1 MKPSRIVLLVVV
13 LALIALFFAFDLQQF
28 FTLDFAR
35 AQRTAIDGFQAR
47 NPALLLIGFFL
58 LYVVVMAL
66 ALPVAALLTLAAG
79 ALFGLWTGVL
89 IVSFASTIGATLAF
103 LFARY
108 LFRDAVRARF
118 ARQLEAIDR
127 GVARDGA
134 FYLFAMRLVPAFPP
148 ATINL
153 AMSVTPIRTWTFY
166 WVSQLG
172 MLAGTLVYV
181 NAGLQLWQLDSLSGL
196 VSPVFV
202 ASFALLGIL
211 PLLAKKAIDAYKG
224 RVALRRFKKPR
235 RFDTNMV
242 VIGAGSGGL
251 VAALIA
257 ATVKAKVTLV
267 ERHRMGGDCL
277 NTGCVPSKS
286 LLRSAKILSY
296 VARAEEFGFKSASAE
311 FDFADVMER
320 VQRIIKKIEPNDSVE
335 RYTGLGVDCVMGDAT
350 IVSPY
355 RVRVGER
362 EIATRSIV
370 LATGGAPFVPPIPG
384 LEEAG
389 YVTSD
394 TVWELREL
402 PRRFVVLGGGPIGC
416 ELAQAFRRFGAEVVQ
431 VERNPHLL
439 MREDADVVDLM
450 QSQFA
455 AEGIR
460 VLASHEAR
468 RVEVANGEKRLI
480 CAGADGQ
487 ETAVAF
493 DEILVAVGRAPNTA
507 GLGLEEV
514 GVALDE
520 RGAVEVDDYLR
531 TSVPTIYA
539 LRRRDRPLP
548 VHPHRLAPSV
558 VRGGESAVQPLQAL
572 QGGLPG
578 DPLDDLHGP
587 GSGAGGAE
595 RAAGRAPGRASG
607 SDPLPPRR
615 AGPRAGGRRGPR
627 LRQGADAAG
636 QGSHP
641 RRHHRRPP
649 RWRPDGR
656 VHLRHEVGA
665 RLEEGDGHHPHLSNP
680 RRGQQV
686 RRQHLA
692 QEARPGRPAR
702 LGGALPSVAPLT
714 ERRGSSRRAWLPTAA
729 APSPA
734 ATAGS
739 RGSAGCR
746 RRTKASPTCRRS

>member
-1 MKPSRIVLLVVV
+1 MKPSRIVLLIVV
-13 LALIALFFAFDLQQF
+13 LALIASFFVFDLQQF
-28 FTLDFAR
+28 FTLDFVR
-35 AQRTAIDGFQAR
+35 AQRSAIDGFQAQ
-47 NPALLLIGFFL
+47 NPALLMVGFFL
-58 LYVVVMAL
+58 LYVAVMAL

-108 LFRDAVRARF
+108 LFRDAVRSRF
-118 ARQLEAIDR
+118 ARQLAAIDR
-127 GVARDGA
+127 GMAKDGA
-134 FYLFAMRLVPAFPP
+134 FYLFALRLVPAFPP
-148 ATINL
+148 AAINL
-153 AMSVTPIRTWTFY
+153 AMSVTPVRTWTFY

-172 MLAGTLVYV
+172 MLFGTVVYV
-181 NAGLQLWQLDSLSGL
+181 NAGLQLWQLDSLAGVL
-196 VSPVFV
+196 SPAFIGAFV
-202 ASFALLGIL
+202 LLGVS
-211 PLLAKKAIDAYKG
+211 PLLAKKAIEAYRG
-224 RVALRRFKKPR
+224 RAALRKFKKPR

-267 ERHRMGGDCL
+267 ERHKMGGDCL

-335 RYTGLGVDCVMGDAT
+335 RYTGLGVDCVMGDAS

-362 EIATRSIV
+362 EITTRNIV

-384 LEEAG
+384 LEDAG

-394 TVWELREL
+394 TVWELRSL

-416 ELAQAFRRFGAEVVQ
+416 ELAQAFRRFGAEVTQ

-439 MREDADVVDLM
+439 MREDADVIDLM

-468 RVEVANGEKRLI
+468 RVELANDEKRLI
-480 CAGADGQ
+480 CADADGQ
-487 ETAVAF
+487 EMAVPF
-493 DEILVAVGRAPNTA
+493 DEMLVAVGRSPNTA
-507 GLGLEEV
+507 GLGLQEV

-520 RGAVEVDDYLR
+520 RGAVEVDAYLR

-539 LRRRDRPLP
+539 CGDVIGPYQFTHTASHQAWYAAVNPLFSPFKRFKADYSVIPWTTFTDPEVARVGLNEQDAERQGIEVEVTRFHLEELDRALADEEGRGFVKVLTPPGKDRILGVTIVGHHAGDLMAEFIFAMKWGLGLKKVMGTIHIYPTLTEATKFAASTWRKKHVPEGLLGWVEKFHRLRR
-548 VHPHRLAPSV
+548 
-558 VRGGESAVQPLQAL
+558 
-572 QGGLPG
+572 
-578 DPLDDLHGP
+578 
-587 GSGAGGAE
+587 
-595 RAAGRAPGRASG
+595 
-607 SDPLPPRR
+607 
-615 AGPRAGGRRGPR
+615 
-627 LRQGADAAG
+627 
-636 QGSHP
+636 
-641 RRHHRRPP
+641 
-649 RWRPDGR
+649 
-656 VHLRHEVGA
+656 
-665 RLEEGDGHHPHLSNP
+665 
-680 RRGQQV
+680 
-686 RRQHLA
+686 
-692 QEARPGRPAR
+692 
-702 LGGALPSVAPLT
+702 
-714 ERRGSSRRAWLPTAA
+714 
-729 APSPA
+729 
-734 ATAGS
+734 
-739 RGSAGCR
+739 
-746 RRTKASPTCRRS
+746 

>member
-1 MKPSRIVLLVVV
+1 MQPSRIVLLVVV

-28 FTLDFAR
+28 FTLDFVR
-35 AQRTAIDGFQAR
+35 AQRAAIASFQAQ

-134 FYLFAMRLVPAFPP
+134 FYVFAMRLVPAFPP
-148 ATINL
+148 AAINL
-153 AMSVTPIRTWTFY
+153 AMSVTPIGTWTFY

-172 MLAGTLVYV
+172 MLAGTFVYV

-296 VARAEEFGFKSASAE
+296 VARAEEFGFKSASVD

-320 VQRIIKKIEPNDSVE
+320 VQCIIKKIEPNDSVE

-394 TVWELREL
+394 TVWELRAL

-493 DEILVAVGRAPNTA
+493 DEMLVAVGRAPNTA

-539 LRRRDRPLP
+539 CGDVIGPYQFTHTASHQAWYAAVNPLFSPFKRFKADYRVIPWTTFTDPEVARVGLNEQQAERQGVPVEVTRFHLDELDRALADEEGRGFVKVLTPPGKDRILGVTIVGHHAGDLMAEFIFAMKWGLGLKKVMGTIHIYPTLAEASKFAASTWRKKHVPEGLLGWVERFHRLRR
-548 VHPHRLAPSV
+548 
-558 VRGGESAVQPLQAL
+558 
-572 QGGLPG
+572 
-578 DPLDDLHGP
+578 
-587 GSGAGGAE
+587 
-595 RAAGRAPGRASG
+595 
-607 SDPLPPRR
+607 
-615 AGPRAGGRRGPR
+615 
-627 LRQGADAAG
+627 
-636 QGSHP
+636 
-641 RRHHRRPP
+641 
-649 RWRPDGR
+649 
-656 VHLRHEVGA
+656 
-665 RLEEGDGHHPHLSNP
+665 
-680 RRGQQV
+680 
-686 RRQHLA
+686 
-692 QEARPGRPAR
+692 
-702 LGGALPSVAPLT
+702 
-714 ERRGSSRRAWLPTAA
+714 
-729 APSPA
+729 
-734 ATAGS
+734 
-739 RGSAGCR
+739 
-746 RRTKASPTCRRS
+746 

>member
-1 MKPSRIVLLVVV
+1 MKPSRFVLLVVV
-13 LALIALFFAFDLQQF
+13 LALIALFFVFDLQQF
-28 FTLDFAR
+28 FTLDFVR
-35 AQRTAIDGFQAR
+35 AQRAAIDGFQAR

-79 ALFGLWTGVL
+79 ALFGLWTGEL

-148 ATINL
+148 AAINL

-181 NAGLQLWQLDSLSGL
+181 NAGLQLWHLDSLSGL

-296 VARAEEFGFKSASAE
+296 VDRAEEFGFKSASAE

-384 LEEAG
+384 LDEAG

-394 TVWELREL
+394 TVWELRAL

-468 RVEVANGEKRLI
+468 RVEVANGKKRLI

-493 DEILVAVGRAPNTA
+493 DEMLVAVGRAPNTA

-539 LRRRDRPLP
+539 CGDVIGPYQFTHTASHQAWYAAVNPLFSPFKRFKADYRVIPWTTFTDPEVARVGLNEQQAERQGVPVEVTRFHLDELDRALADEEGRGFVKVLTPPGKDRILGVTIVGHHAGDLMAEFIFAMKWGLGLKKVMGTIHIYPTLAEASKFAASTWRKKHVPEGLLGWVERFHRLRR
-548 VHPHRLAPSV
+548 
-558 VRGGESAVQPLQAL
+558 
-572 QGGLPG
+572 
-578 DPLDDLHGP
+578 
-587 GSGAGGAE
+587 
-595 RAAGRAPGRASG
+595 
-607 SDPLPPRR
+607 
-615 AGPRAGGRRGPR
+615 
-627 LRQGADAAG
+627 
-636 QGSHP
+636 
-641 RRHHRRPP
+641 
-649 RWRPDGR
+649 
-656 VHLRHEVGA
+656 
-665 RLEEGDGHHPHLSNP
+665 
-680 RRGQQV
+680 
-686 RRQHLA
+686 
-692 QEARPGRPAR
+692 
-702 LGGALPSVAPLT
+702 
-714 ERRGSSRRAWLPTAA
+714 
-729 APSPA
+729 
-734 ATAGS
+734 
-739 RGSAGCR
+739 
-746 RRTKASPTCRRS
+746 